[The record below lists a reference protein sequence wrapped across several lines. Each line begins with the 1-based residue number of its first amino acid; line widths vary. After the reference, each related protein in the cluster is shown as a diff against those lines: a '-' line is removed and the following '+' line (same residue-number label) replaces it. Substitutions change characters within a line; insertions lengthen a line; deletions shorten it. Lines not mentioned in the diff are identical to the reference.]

1 MKRPLLSLVLLF
13 GLLIHALPVY
23 SQPAAS
29 PGAAA
34 DTGVPRGGE
43 IPVGCLLP
51 LSGKYAHVGERA
63 LKAILTAAGQGPGP
77 GPGGYRL
84 IVKDTGSEGQNLGP
98 ALGEL
103 LAVPGLSFI
112 IGPIPSSY
120 AASAAEL
127 ASRAKVPM
135 ILFPASESESRGGP
149 YVVEFFYSLEEQTR
163 VLSSYAARDLG
174 ARTFGILYPET
185 GSGRELAAL
194 FKKAATGSGGKIVYE
209 KGYPPGETGLP
220 GEMEWIASIKP
231 DAIFIPDGASA
242 SAGLILRLKQNPRLS
257 DVLFLGPA
265 TWNSPVFLKL
275 AGDQIDGF
283 VYRAVYTDFFHF
295 GDGGWVGFGKDFE
308 SRHGEKPGSFEYLIY
323 SGVSLML
330 KAAGGDG
337 GDGQSFLKS
346 LEELTSS
353 PEYKIK
359 RDKAGGLQISPVP
372 RILSVSKG
380 EIIEIMKVK

>member
-1 MKRPLLSLVLLF
+1 MRILLGLALLLGLSVLAAP
-13 GLLIHALPVY
+13 GR
-23 SQPAAS
+23 SQPAAQPGS
-29 PGAAA
+29 PA
-34 DTGVPRGGE
+34 DTGVPAGGE

-51 LSGKYAHVGERA
+51 LSGKYAAVGERA
-63 LKAILTAAGQGPGP
+63 LKGILTAAGQGPS
-77 GPGGYRL
+77 PGGYRL
-84 IVKDTGSEGQNLGP
+84 IVKDTGSDGRNLP
-98 ALGEL
+98 SALDDL

-120 AASAAEL
+120 AAAA
-127 ASRAKVPM
+127 AGRAGRAKVPM
-135 ILFPASESESRGGP
+135 IIFPVSESESRGGP
-149 YVVEFFYSLEEQTR
+149 YVAEFFYPLEEQAK

-194 FKKAATGSGGKIVYE
+194 FKEAAASSGGKIVYE

-220 GEMEWIASIKP
+220 GETEWIASISP

-242 SAGLILRLKQNPRLS
+242 SAEIILRLKQNPRLS

-265 TWNSPVFLKL
+265 TWNSPLFLEL
-275 AGDQIDGF
+275 AGGRIDGF

-295 GDGGWVGFGKDFE
+295 GDGDWVRFGKDFE
-308 SRHGEKPGSFEYLIY
+308 ARHGEKPGSFEYLIY

-330 KAAGGDG
+330 KAADGGGGDG
-337 GDGQSFLKS
+337 RSFLES
-346 LEELTSS
+346 LEKLASS

-359 RDKAGGLQISPVP
+359 KDIAGGLRISPLP
-372 RILSVSKG
+372 RILSVSRG
-380 EIIEIMKVK
+380 EIIEIMKVR

>member
-1 MKRPLLSLVLLF
+1 MKRPLLSLVLIF
-13 GLLIHALPVY
+13 GLFIHAAQVH

-29 PGAAA
+29 PPGAAA
-34 DTGVPRGGE
+34 DTGLPLSAE

-51 LSGKYAHVGERA
+51 LSGKYADVGERA
-63 LKAILTAAGQGPGP
+63 LKGILTAAGRGPS
-77 GPGGYRL
+77 PGGYRL
-84 IVKDTGSEGQNLGP
+84 IVKDVGSEGQNLRP
-98 ALGEL
+98 ALAEL
-103 LAVPGLSFI
+103 LAVPGLSFV

-120 AASAAEL
+120 ASSAVEL

-135 ILFPASESESRGGP
+135 IIFPASEIESRGGP
-149 YVVEFFYSLEEQTR
+149 YVVEFFYPLEEQTK
-163 VLSSYAARDLG
+163 VLSSYAAHDLG
-174 ARTFGILYPET
+174 AHTFGILYPET
-185 GSGRELAAL
+185 KSGRELAAL

-209 KGYPPGETGLP
+209 KGYPPGETDLP
-220 GEMEWIASIKP
+220 GETEWIASIKP

-295 GDGGWVGFGKDFE
+295 GDGDWVGFGKDFE

-330 KAAGGDG
+330 KAAYGDG
-337 GDGQSFLKS
+337 GDGRSFLKS
-346 LEELTSS
+346 LETLASS
-353 PEYKIK
+353 PEYKVK
-359 RDKAGGLQISPVP
+359 RDKTGSLQISPIP

>member
-1 MKRPLLSLVLLF
+1 MKRLLLVSLLIVF
-13 GLLIHALPVY
+13 GLLIQAAPIH
-23 SQPAAS
+23 SQPVAS

-34 DTGVPRGGE
+34 DTGLPAGGE
-43 IPVGCLLP
+43 VIVGCLLP
-51 LSGKYAHVGERA
+51 LSGKYGHVGEKA
-63 LKAILTAAGQGPGP
+63 LRGILSAAGQGP

-84 IVKDTGSEGQNLGP
+84 IVKDIGSEGQNIGS

-112 IGPIPSSY
+112 VGPIPSAY
-120 AASAAEL
+120 AGAAAEK
-127 ASRAKVPM
+127 AGRKKIPIIV
-135 ILFPASESESRGGP
+135 FPASESESRGGP
-149 YVVEFFYSLEEQTR
+149 YVVEFFYPLEEQTK

-185 GSGRELAAL
+185 GSGRELAGL

-209 KGYPPGETGLP
+209 KGYPPGETDLS
-220 GEMEWIASIKP
+220 GETEWIASIKP

-265 TWNSPVFLKL
+265 TWNSPLFLKL
-275 AGDQIDGF
+275 AGAEIDGF

-295 GDGGWVGFGKDFE
+295 GDGGWVRFGKDFE

-337 GDGQSFLKS
+337 GDGQSFLKT
-346 LEELTSS
+346 LEKLASS
-353 PEYKIK
+353 PEYIVKK
-359 RDKAGGLQISPVP
+359 DKTGSLQITPIP
-372 RILSVSKG
+372 RILSVSRG